1 MHCGFMAIEPETG
14 HVKAWV
20 GDLDFKTW
28 KYDKVTAMRQ
38 PGSTFKLFVYTEAM
52 NQGLTPCDRRMDAF
66 FSMKVWDEEKKKEV
80 LWCPTNANGYF
91 TDYNMTLKSAFAQ
104 SINSVAVRVGQEV
117 GIDRI
122 VETAHKMGIKS
133 PLHNTPSLA
142 LGASDVNLEELVNAY
157 ATIANNGRSH
167 EAILVT
173 RILDRDGNEIYTAP
187 TEEQEAVPYRSAF
200 YMQQMLMAGMREPGG
215 TSMNMW
221 RYVRNY
227 ADTDFGGKTGTS
239 NNHSDAWF
247 VGVSPRLVC
256 GAWVGGE
263 YRAIHFRTG
272 ELGQGSRTALPI
284 CGQFFESVMGDPK
297 FRHYHA
303 KFANPQDASISAA
316 AYQCAGYYVDP
327 NDSIDE
333 NATDSLGIDGEVV
346 PTSDGAPSE
355 SQTTEPSADEE

>member
-1 MHCGFMAIEPETG
+1 
-14 HVKAWV
+14 
-20 GDLDFKTW
+20 
-28 KYDKVTAMRQ
+28 MRQ

-52 NQGLTPCDRRMDAF
+52 NQGLTPCDRRMDSF
-66 FSMKVWDEEKKKEV
+66 FSMKVWDNEKKKEV
-80 LWCPTNANGYF
+80 IWAPTNANGYF

-122 VETAHKMGIKS
+122 IETAHKMGIKS

-157 ATIANNGRSH
+157 ATVANNGRSH
-167 EAILVT
+167 ATILVT
-173 RILDRDGNEIYTAP
+173 RILDRDGNEIYKSH
-187 TEEQEAVPYRSAF
+187 EEDDEAIPYRSAF

-227 ADTDFGGKTGTS
+227 TDTDFGGKTGTS

-247 VGVSPRLVC
+247 VGVTPRLVC

-284 CGQFFESVMGDPK
+284 CGQFFESVLGDTK

-303 KFANPQDASISAA
+303 RFANPQDASILSAD
-316 AYQCAGYYVDP
+316 YQCAGYYVDP

-333 NATDSLGIDGEVV
+333 AATDSIIDGENINT
-346 PTSDGAPSE
+346 PDTNPMEQDSENSSDE
-355 SQTTEPSADEE
+355 